1 MITGRDTIA
10 FNMKAK
16 QKYLALVAM
25 VGLHLSAS
33 AQELRP
39 FTPRYSTDLKGRL
52 VFVSNNIIT
61 TKQRSGGSAVAYDQA
76 PPACPVS
83 ALCKNDGEYPTNID
97 IDGDA
102 TTYNSS
108 SSELTLPDCS
118 GVAFAGLYWGAG
130 IAINQGSNGVEPMSP
145 GNWNTVRF
153 RTPGGTY
160 QTITADRVDTVNTVF
175 HGYQSYADVTNL
187 VRGGGS
193 GYYTVANVKCD
204 TVNTASA
211 PMVNA
216 YGGWT
221 LIVIYRDSTQP
232 MRNLTV
238 FDGMA
243 VVGTSGGTATSTR
256 DVAVSGFRCP
266 PTGDVNARLG
276 VIVYDGDRG
285 AIDGFQMRRNSD
297 GVFADQTAAGESAAT
312 TSGTRDA
319 WNSSITD
326 TGSLVTSRIPAHQNT
341 YGYDAHLFKLNNSAF
356 QYLRNNDQSTVIR
369 ISTTSEGYVLGVVTA
384 EIDTYE
390 PEMIMENTLTNT
402 RSGGTLVQGDTLVL
416 VTRVRNTG
424 TDVAEGVR
432 AEDKLPPYF
441 KYVENS
447 LRVDGVPQTDAL
459 NDDRAGYNA
468 ATRTVV
474 AYMGQG
480 SGAGIG
486 GDVAPAGASY
496 ELQYRITI
504 SDNCADIGV
513 TPLALLQ
520 QSRLFYQGQAGGT
533 GDSTSSRP
541 LSTTTCMNPVSP
553 DTLFLLTGCDQTLP
567 VRLLSF
573 TGQAISG
580 GALLQWQAQEQGDGR
595 AYILEA
601 SADGVNYIAIYEKQ
615 PGANFG
621 IMNYDYTDA
630 SFDARTGRYYRLQ
643 VRSIDVAPYYSHVVR
658 IREAGAPAAFSLGPV
673 PAGETVIFRST
684 TRVERLEAYTA
695 GGQQVRVWNK
705 PVNGQNLSLGGMPT
719 GVYFIRAYTANG
731 TLLQK
736 LIKR

>member
-1 MITGRDTIA
+1 M
-10 FNMKAK
+10 NPK
-16 QKYLALVAM
+16 QKCLVLVAA
-25 VGLHLSAS
+25 VGLHLCAG

-61 TKQRSGGSAVAYDQA
+61 TKQRSGGSAVAYNQA
-76 PPACPVS
+76 PPACPTGSV
-83 ALCKNDGEYPTNID
+83 LCKNDNEYPTNID
-97 IDGDA
+97 IDGDPS
-102 TTYNSS
+102 TYNSS
-108 SSELTLPDCS
+108 SSQLTLPDCS

-130 IAINQGSNGVEPMSP
+130 IAISQGSNGAAPMSP

-153 RTPGGTY
+153 RTPNGAY
-160 QTITADRVDTVNTVF
+160 QTITANNVDTVNTVF

-187 VRGGGS
+187 VRSGGS

-204 TVNTASA
+204 TVNAGNT

-221 LIVIYRDSTQP
+221 MVVIYRDSTQP

-243 VVGTSGGTATSTR
+243 VVGTSGGASTSTR
-256 DVAVSGFRCP
+256 DIGVSGFSCP

-312 TSGTRDA
+312 TSGVRDA
-319 WNSSITD
+319 WNSSISD

-341 YGYDAHLFKLNNSAF
+341 YGYDAHLFKLNNSGF
-356 QYLRNNDQSTVIR
+356 EYLRNNDQSTVIR

-402 RSGGTLVQGDTLVL
+402 RTGGTLVKGDTLIL
-416 VTRVRNTG
+416 TTRVRNTG

-447 LRVDGVPQTDAL
+447 LRIDGAAQTDAL

-480 SGAGIG
+480 SGAGTG

-513 TPLALLQ
+513 TPLALVQ

-533 GDSTSSRP
+533 SDSTASRP
-541 LSTTTCMNPVSP
+541 LSSTQCLSPVSP

-573 TGQAISG
+573 TGQAVG
-580 GALLQWQAQEQGDGR
+580 NGALLQWQAQEQGDGR
-595 AYILEA
+595 EYVLEA
-601 SADGVNYIAIYEKQ
+601 SADGVQYAPVYQLQ

-621 IMNYDYTDA
+621 VMEYDYLDA
-630 SFDARTGRYYRLQ
+630 SFDARAGRYYRLL
-643 VRSIDVAPYYSHVVR
+643 VKSIDGAPYYSHVVR
-658 IREAGAPAAFSLGPV
+658 IREAGAPASFSLGPV
-673 PAGETVIFRST
+673 PAGETVIFRT
-684 TRVERLEAYTA
+684 TTKVERLEAYTA
-695 GGQQVRVWNK
+695 AGQQVRVWNK
-705 PVNGQNLSLGGMPT
+705 PVNGQSLSLGGMAT
-719 GVYFIRAYTANG
+719 GVYFIKAYTANG